1 MFAVVHDIPLCVLA
15 LLATFL
21 LLGVRASRPNVR
33 FDTGDADVIEEVR
46 LMVEADREARHL
58 AVDAPHLSGA

>member
-1 MFAVVHDIPLCVLA
+1 MFAVVHNVPMCVLA
-15 LLATFL
+15 LLAAFL

-33 FDTGDADVIEEVR
+33 FETGDPDVIEEVR

-58 AVDAPHLSGA
+58 AIDAPHLSGA